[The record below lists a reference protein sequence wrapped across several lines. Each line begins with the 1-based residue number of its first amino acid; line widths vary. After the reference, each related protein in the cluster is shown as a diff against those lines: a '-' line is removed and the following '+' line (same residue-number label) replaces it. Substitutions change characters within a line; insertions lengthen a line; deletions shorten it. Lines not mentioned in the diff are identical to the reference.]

1 MFSSLRAT
9 IAPYLEANE
18 PPRFRD
24 WLSTPEP
31 QRLRLPRHI
40 ALLLLLVVVCFIPRG
55 LMAWRINTI
64 CVDGVVYFRLAND
77 LENHHVAVDDGGHL
91 QSGTYPMAL
100 AGLHRLGFDWET
112 AAEFYGVLLSTL
124 AVLPLF
130 GWVRRQFDERVATV
144 ACLLYA
150 FHPKL
155 IEWSPEAVREP
166 SFWFFF
172 LLALYLL
179 WRAAVEVDWRLFVA
193 GGAVVALT
201 CLTRFEGWFLLF
213 PLVGWTA
220 LRFFRL
226 RMGRWRLVS
235 GFIGGFLTLPLVFFV
250 FGQLLPGSNSWEH
263 VRIEPIQRAGT
274 WLLSWSEYLAD
285 TPEAP
290 PSPQPAIAPSGP
302 PPAAPATFR
311 ETSSMFV
318 RIAERG
324 LTPLFGIFMLAGL
337 LATPRYFHRSENW
350 PILLIMLAV
359 AAGIWIHL
367 WFAHQASSRY
377 VLTIVLVTMQGAAIG
392 VFEFGR
398 LAGRWLS
405 GRWPRAQLMA
415 TVGALAVVA
424 AVGTVDAVSSDF
436 RSRAALASLGRWIH
450 DQYPRPPLIVGS
462 ENQLM
467 LVGYYAQG
475 SAFFFPPELS
485 GEALAGWVEQVKPD
499 AVVIS
504 KRRQTPMEYQAIID
518 RCKQL
523 GLAVVEQNQIAT
535 PAKNILVLARVQ
547 PERKH
552 IRQAALTSAIEP

>member
-9 IAPYLEANE
+9 IATDPDANE
-18 PPRFRD
+18 PPRFDD

-31 QRLRLPRHI
+31 QRRHLPWNI
-40 ALLLLLVVVCFIPRG
+40 GLVLLLVVACFVPRA

-77 LENHHVAVDDGGHL
+77 LENRHVAADDGGRL

-100 AGLHRLGFDWET
+100 ASLHRLGFDWET

-172 LLALYLL
+172 LLALYLM
-179 WRAAVEVDWRLFVA
+179 WRAAVEVDWRWFIA

-226 RMGRWRLVS
+226 RVGRWRLVS
-235 GFIGGFLTLPLVFFV
+235 GFVGGVVTLPLVFFV
-250 FGQLLPGSNSWEH
+250 FGQLLPGNNNWDH
-263 VRIEPIQRAGT
+263 LRIEPMQRAGT
-274 WLLSWSEYLAD
+274 WLLSWSEYLAEA
-285 TPEAP
+285 PEPP
-290 PSPQPAIAPSGP
+290 PSPQPAVTPSGP
-302 PPAAPATFR
+302 PPVAPATFG

-324 LTPLFGIFMLAGL
+324 LTPLFGIFMLGGL
-337 LATPRYFHRSENW
+337 LASPRLFYRSENW
-350 PILLIMLAV
+350 PILLIALAV

-367 WFAHQASSRY
+367 WYAHQASSRY

-392 VFEFGR
+392 VLEFGR

-405 GRWPRAQLMA
+405 ERWPRAQLMA
-415 TVGALAVVA
+415 TVGALVVVA

-450 DQYPRPPLIVGS
+450 DQYPRAPLIVGS

-475 SAFFFPPELS
+475 SAFFFPPELA
-485 GEALAGWVEQVKPD
+485 GDALAGWVEQVKPD

-504 KRRQTPMEYQAIID
+504 KRRQTPAEYQAIID
-518 RCKQL
+518 RCEQL
-523 GLAVVEQNQIAT
+523 GLAVVEENQIAT
-535 PAKNILVLARVQ
+535 PTKNILVLARVQ
-547 PERKH
+547 SEPEN
-552 IRQAALTSAIEP
+552 IRQAAFTSATKP